1 MTRRVTSPMVTCWPR
16 QACSAEVLPE
26 QSLLR
31 RLRAK
36 NDRMRDQRIR
46 LADGRVVGF
55 ADYGLPAATAVLWC
69 HGGPGSRIEPAHL
82 AAEATRAGLR
92 IIGIDRPGYGLSTPE
107 PGRTITGW
115 VPEALAVAD
124 HLGIGQFA
132 TAGTSTGG
140 AYALALAALAP
151 DRVLGVVA
159 CCAMTDMRWPEGR
172 ATMSRPHTHA
182 VWEAPDRAAAIAA
195 AIDAHGEGGSKMR
208 GAGMAAALAAT
219 DVEFFSSPAWMT
231 EAAAAFG
238 AMFAQGLE
246 GYADDRLADGGG
258 WVSFDAASI
267 RCPVTVLHG
276 ASDRIVDVIHA
287 GHTVELIPGADLV
300 IFEELGHFSITTQVV
315 PAIRALLQR

>member
-1 MTRRVTSPMVTCWPR
+1 M
-16 QACSAEVLPE
+16 Q
-26 QSLLR
+26 
-31 RLRAK
+31 
-36 NDRMRDQRIR
+36 DQRIQ

-55 ADYGLPAATAVLWC
+55 ADCGPPAATAVLWC

-82 AAEATRAGLR
+82 AAEATQAGLR
-92 IIGIDRPGYGLSTPE
+92 IIGIDRPGYGLSTPQ
-107 PGRTITGW
+107 PGRTIAGW

-124 HLGIGQFA
+124 HLGIRQFA
-132 TAGTSTGG
+132 TVGASTGG

-159 CCAMTDMRWPEGR
+159 CCSMTDMRWPEGR

-195 AIDAHGEGGSKMR
+195 ATNAHGAGGSKMR
-208 GAGMAAALAAT
+208 GAGMAAVLATT
-219 DVEFFSSPAWMT
+219 DVEFFSSAAWIT
-231 EAAAAFG
+231 HAPAAFQ

-287 GHTVELIPGADLV
+287 RHTVELIPGADLV
-300 IFEELGHFSITTQVV
+300 IFADLGHFSITTKVV

>member
-1 MTRRVTSPMVTCWPR
+1 M
-16 QACSAEVLPE
+16 Q
-26 QSLLR
+26 
-31 RLRAK
+31 
-36 NDRMRDQRIR
+36 DQLVR

-55 ADYGLPAATAVLWC
+55 ADYGPPAATAVLWC
-69 HGGPGSRIEPAHL
+69 HGGPGSRIESAHL
-82 AAEATRAGLR
+82 AVEAAQAGLR
-92 IIGIDRPGYGLSTPE
+92 IIGIDRPGYGLSTPQ
-107 PGRTITGW
+107 PGRTIGGW
-115 VPEALAVAD
+115 VPEALTVAD

-132 TAGTSTGG
+132 TVGTSTGG

-151 DRVLGVVA
+151 DRVAGVVA
-159 CCAMTDMRWPEGR
+159 CCSMTDVRWPEGR

-219 DVEFFSSPAWMT
+219 DAELFSSPAWMA
-231 EAAAAFG
+231 EAPAAFR

-276 ASDRIVDVIHA
+276 ASDSIVDVIHA
-287 GHTVELIPGADLV
+287 GHTAELIPGADPGTRQSRSCSLK
-300 IFEELGHFSITTQVV
+300 
-315 PAIRALLQR
+315 